1 VVVVTELV
9 ACAASVCL
17 SVVAICY
24 DGHDQRTRHAVIGGV
39 SSWQCAVIGMCVGYT
54 ACCDWWSVIMAVIGT
69 CVGYTACCDWW
80 SVGVILY
87 EMRVGSPPFYATSA
101 AETQRKVST

>member
-1 VVVVTELV
+1 MVVVTELV

-54 ACCDWWSVIMAVIGT
+54 ACCDWWSV
-69 CVGYTACCDWW
+69 
-80 SVGVILY
+80 GVILY